1 MISGIVLLTAIL
13 WSANPPP
20 AAADGATPD
29 LGAFVARL
37 ARPAPASTTYTEVRF
52 LHLLRKPLVL
62 HGELEYGGPERL
74 GKNVQSPYRETT
86 AIADGA
92 VTVTREGRA
101 PRKFGL
107 ERAPELQALLASFSA
122 LLGGD
127 AATLQKYYTLQ
138 LVENATKWTL
148 TLTPKDAGLSRHLR
162 DIVVAGA
169 DNEPRCF
176 ALHEANGDA
185 SVMLLGALAKTQLAD
200 PPAAAALDALCR
212 AAP

>member
-1 MISGIVLLTAIL
+1 L
-13 WSANPPP
+13 SASPPP
-20 AAADGATPD
+20 AAADDSAAAQD
-29 LGAFVARL
+29 AFVARL
-37 ARPAPASTTYTEVRF
+37 ARPAPATTSYTEVRF
-52 LHLLRKPLVL
+52 VHLLRRPLVL
-62 HGELEYGGPERL
+62 HGELEYGGAERL
-74 GKNVQSPYRETT
+74 GKNVQTPYREST

-127 AATLQKYYTLQ
+127 ALTLHKYYAVK
-138 LVENATKWTL
+138 LVENAAKWTL
-148 TLTPKDAGLSRHLR
+148 TLTPKDAGLARHLR
-162 DIVVAGA
+162 DIEVDGAGK
-169 DNEPRCF
+169 EPQCF

-185 SVMLLGALAKTQLAD
+185 SVMLLGGLAGAKLAD
-200 PPAAAALDALCR
+200 PPTPAALDALCR